1 MSAHLETSAGCFR
14 VRQSRQPNRVQR
26 VVLRHQLRR
35 DEALL
40 QSGYKT
46 KINMFTPFLFHSDKE
61 VNKLLQL
68 ISKIV
73 LCFVSISFPSL
84 SENNINIFF
93 VFVTSVWTERLDEWL
108 RSFEQKN
115 GGKKIDLVFMNRL
128 NNLL

>member
-1 MSAHLETSAGCFR
+1 
-14 VRQSRQPNRVQR
+14 
-26 VVLRHQLRR
+26 
-35 DEALL
+35 
-40 QSGYKT
+40 
-46 KINMFTPFLFHSDKE
+46 MFTPFVFHSDKE
-61 VNKLLQL
+61 VSKLLQL

-73 LCFVSISFPSL
+73 LYFVSISFPSL

-108 RSFEQKN
+108 KSFEQKN